1 MVHRRLALVLLLPY
15 ALAGVACHRSATA
28 DGSRSAA
35 ASEAAPTRRP
45 DVMYVPTPQPI
56 VDEMMTLA
64 DVKPGDVVYD
74 LGCGDGRIV
83 IAAAKRGAAKAVG
96 VDIDPERIKEARANA
111 RAAGVADR
119 VTFVQG
125 DLFKVDFSDANV
137 VTLYLLPDLNLKLRP
152 KLLAL
157 RPGTRI
163 VSHAFD
169 MGDWKPQV
177 ERYVEGR
184 TVYAWTVPEGRA
196 RRVQARTPPRRGSA
210 EAALVGSAPPARRA

>member
-1 MVHRRLALVLLLPY
+1 MIRWKLAVAAAVLALVFAAP
-15 ALAGVACHRSATA
+15 ACRHH
-28 DGSRSAA
+28 AA
-35 ASEAAPTRRP
+35 AGETQSASKPSRPP
-45 DVMYVPTPQPI
+45 DVIFVPTPEP
-56 VDEMMTLA
+56 VVEEMMKLA

-74 LGCGDGRIV
+74 LGCGDGRLV

-96 VDIDPERIKEARANA
+96 VDIDPQRIKEARANA
-111 RAAGVADR
+111 QQEGVADK

-125 DLFKVDFSDANV
+125 DLFQMDFSDADV

-169 MGDWKPQV
+169 MGDWKPED
-177 ERYVEGR
+177 ERVVDGR
-184 TVYAWTVPEGRA
+184 TVYAWRVPEHG
-196 RRVQARTPPRRGSA
+196 RRVQARTPPNQ
-210 EAALVGSAPPARRA
+210 